1 MIFCIIFR
9 KKLTTKALKVFFA
22 YRVGVFVLFL
32 ISTAAVIARL
42 KTGSYDFIYILINLS
57 TLFEFIAPVYFVYCL
72 LETEIFRKIIRIVTP
87 IIVVFALGYYSWFGW
102 VTLYTLPMMVSFF
115 ILMVYLIF
123 YFYEK
128 VRTVTNYPL
137 SQTISFWICVGFFIF
152 ITGSFFFPII
162 FNTSDTNSIQ
172 ENIRII
178 YSVMTIVKAI
188 IFCIAFIA
196 TEPTKGIEEL
206 TIPDNLQLDDFTPE
220 NLKNPS

>member
-1 MIFCIIFR
+1 MYRIGVSLFFIASFI
-9 KKLTTKALKVFFA
+9 AGYIKV
-22 YRVGVFVLFL
+22 
-32 ISTAAVIARL
+32 

-57 TLFEFIAPVYFVYCL
+57 TLFEFVAPVYIIYCL
-72 LETEIFRKIIRIVTP
+72 LDTEVFKKIIRISTP
-87 IIVVFALGYYSWFGW
+87 IIILFSLGYYTWFGW
-102 VTLYTLPMMVSFF
+102 VSLYTLPMMLSFF
-115 ILMVYLIF
+115 VLMVYLIF

-162 FNTSDTNSIQ
+162 FNTSDINSIQ

-178 YSVMTIVKAI
+178 YSVMTIIKAI
-188 IFCIAFIA
+188 IFCIALFA

-206 TIPDNLQLDDFTPE
+206 QIPDNLLLDDFTPE
-220 NLKNPS
+220 NLKTPS

>member
-1 MIFCIIFR
+1 VYRIGVSLFFIASFI
-9 KKLTTKALKVFFA
+9 AGYIKV
-22 YRVGVFVLFL
+22 
-32 ISTAAVIARL
+32 

-57 TLFEFIAPVYFVYCL
+57 TLFEFVAPVYIIYCL
-72 LETEIFRKIIRIVTP
+72 LDTEVFKKIIRISTP
-87 IIVVFALGYYSWFGW
+87 IIILFSLGYYTWFGW
-102 VTLYTLPMMVSFF
+102 VSLYTLPMMLSFF
-115 ILMVYLIF
+115 VLMVYLIF

-162 FNTSDTNSIQ
+162 FNTSDINSIQ

-178 YSVMTIVKAI
+178 YSVMTIIKAI
-188 IFCIAFIA
+188 IFCIALFA

-206 TIPDNLQLDDFTPE
+206 QIPDNLLLDDFTPE
-220 NLKNPS
+220 NLKTPS